1 MLGRTPFLKPPD
13 ALVDRAQS
21 VLESAG
27 YVSPPADVFWA
38 FALDSDY
45 LRYLKNGGALA
56 RTDPYGAGL
65 PTVYYFYYRSSPHVL
80 DPLGALSNV
89 TADNPPL
96 SVAGMTYVTFDP
108 AGRLQT
114 FRAIPPQL
122 ESGESAPGDVNW
134 APFFAAASLS
144 PSAFRE
150 VSPQWTPPS
159 FADRR
164 IAWQGSLPEHP
175 EIPIRIEA
183 ASYRGR
189 AVSFEIIPPWK
200 HPERQQEVPITRAAR
215 LFTIA
220 SEVGFVALLALAAS
234 VAHRNRRLGRGDYRG
249 ARRLAVFAAS
259 ADMLLWVLER
269 SHVWNTTSELQR
281 LFESLGQ
288 AALVGGMLG
297 LFYLALRTL
306 GTSILA

>member
-1 MLGRTPFLKPPD
+1 
-13 ALVDRAQS
+13 
-21 VLESAG
+21 
-27 YVSPPADVFWA
+27 
-38 FALDSDY
+38 
-45 LRYLKNGGALA
+45 
-56 RTDPYGAGL
+56 
-65 PTVYYFYYRSSPHVL
+65 
-80 DPLGALSNV
+80 
-89 TADNPPL
+89 
-96 SVAGMTYVTFDP
+96 MTCVTFDL

-114 FRAIPPQL
+114 FRAIPSQL

-150 VSPQWTPPS
+150 MSPQWMPPS

-164 IAWQGSLPEHP
+164 IAWQGSLPAHP

-183 ASYRGR
+183 ASCRGR

-234 VAHRNRRLGRGDYRG
+234 VAHRNRRLGRGDYR
-249 ARRLAVFAAS
+249 RIAVFAAS

-288 AALVGGMLG
+288 AACGWNARSVLSG
-297 LFYLALRTL
+297 ARTL